1 MSIVSNSL
9 TRLTHAMPK
18 LPKLPKAFNFS
29 KCGPFGIARI
39 EREAQQARVHSMLHC
54 QLDCQ

>member
-18 LPKLPKAFNFS
+18 LPKAFDFS
-29 KCGPFGIARI
+29 KCGPFGTARI
-39 EREAQQARVHSMLHC
+39 EREAQQARHSMLHC

>member
-18 LPKLPKAFNFS
+18 LPKAFDFS
-29 KCGPFGIARI
+29 KCGPFGTRI
-39 EREAQQARVHSMLHC
+39 EREAQQACIQCFIVRLSIGPGLS
-54 QLDCQ
+54 